1 MKIYGF
7 SNKGGY
13 SGLTVGIECDI
24 RNGFPGFDI
33 VGLPDTGIRES
44 KERVRSAIRNSGF
57 KFPQQR
63 VLISL
68 YPAWENK
75 SGSLLDLGIA
85 LSILLASSKVNAS
98 EHALNI
104 MTAGELTLGGEVVP
118 GPQALGAVS
127 AAEKAGCSL
136 CLVPF
141 RTDNSSAH
149 YISNLRQA
157 YAVCMRALEEPVMN
171 VLPPVEQQEPVFAD
185 VIGMEEEKDVLCLAA
200 AGFHSMFLFGPPGV
214 GKTLLCSR
222 LNLLLP
228 DNSGETADEVTRIYG
243 CSGLSVPGTRPMM
256 RKVTV
261 DTGASAFC
269 SSKLPGEGSLAHGG
283 VLMLDE
289 VNKLSPKLV
298 ESIKTAYDSG
308 FSGLYPAKF
317 LMSANMNVCPCGCL
331 GRSDAVCTCTLH
343 KLESYW
349 KRPGTAF
356 LERFDIRFPVKPFD
370 MMGVDPTSVKPD
382 SFYRDRVLEAAERQK
397 HRYRDF
403 ENIGANG
410 QVHLNP
416 SAVRLLSRE
425 ADLVVSMAGAGINGQ
440 RNLIGAVT
448 LARTVADMDQ
458 CADVK
463 EEHVERA
470 LELRKYGFG
479 DYYWKELR

>member
-1 MKIYGF
+1 MKIFGF

-33 VGLPDTGIRES
+33 VGLPDTGIKES

-98 EHALNI
+98 QHNLNI

-127 AAEKAGCSL
+127 AAEKAGCPL

-141 RTDNSSAH
+141 RTDNAVARH
-149 YISNLRQA
+149 ITNLRQA
-157 YAVCMRALEEPVMN
+157 YAVCMKALETPPGAL
-171 VLPPVEQQEPVFAD
+171 LPAEKEERPVFSD
-185 VIGMEEEKDVLCLAA
+185 VFGMEEEKEALCLSA
-200 AGFHSMFLFGPPGV
+200 AGFHSLFLFGPPGV

-228 DNSGETADEVTRIYG
+228 DNDSMTSDEVTRIYG
-243 CSGLSVPGTRPMM
+243 CSGLSVPGSKPQM
-256 RKVTV
+256 RKITV
-261 DTGASAFC
+261 DTGANQFC

-289 VNKLSPKLV
+289 VNKLGPKLT
-298 ESIKTAYDSG
+298 ESIKSAYDSG
-308 FSGLYPAKF
+308 YSGLYPAKF
-317 LMSANMNVCPCGCL
+317 LMTANMNVCPCGGL

-356 LERFDIRFPVKPFD
+356 LERFDIRIPVKAFD
-370 MMGVDPTSVKPD
+370 MVKPD
-382 SFYRDRVLEAAERQK
+382 SAPAKPDLWYRDRVREASDRQK
-397 HRYRDF
+397 YRYREFD
-403 ENIGANG
+403 NVNANG

-416 SAVRLLSRE
+416 SAIRLLSKE
-425 ADLVVSMAGAGINGQ
+425 ADLVSRVEGRTIIGQ
-440 RNLIGAVT
+440 RNLIGTVT
-448 LARTVADMDQ
+448 LSRTIADMEQ
-458 CADVK
+458 SADVK
-463 EEHVERA
+463 EEHINKAV
-470 LELRKYGFG
+470 ELRRYGFG
-479 DYYWKELR
+479 DYYWKEIR

>member
-1 MKIYGF
+1 MKIFGF

-33 VGLPDTGIRES
+33 VGLPDTGIKES

-85 LSILLASSKVNAS
+85 LSILLASSKVNPKENS
-98 EHALNI
+98 LSI

-127 AAEKAGCSL
+127 AAEKAGCRL

-141 RTDNSSAH
+141 RTDNIVAQH
-149 YISNLRQA
+149 ITNLRQA
-157 YAVCMRALEEPVMN
+157 YAVCMKALEAPLTAM
-171 VLPPVEQQEPVFAD
+171 LPAREEEQPVFTD
-185 VIGMEEEKDVLCLAA
+185 VFGMEEEKEALCLSA
-200 AGFHSMFLFGPPGV
+200 AGFHSLFLFGPPGV

-228 DNSGETADEVTRIYG
+228 DNDSTTSDEVTRIYG
-243 CSGLSVPGTRPMM
+243 CSGLSVPGSKPQM
-256 RKVTV
+256 RKITV
-261 DTGASAFC
+261 DTSANQFC

-289 VNKLSPKLV
+289 VNKLGPKLT

-308 FSGLYPAKF
+308 FSGLYPARF

-331 GRSDAVCTCTLH
+331 GRPDAVCTCTLH
-343 KLESYW
+343 RLESYW

-356 LERFDIRFPVKPFD
+356 LERFDIRIPVKSFD
-370 MMGVDPTSVKPD
+370 IMSADPSLAKPD
-382 SFYRDRVLEAAERQK
+382 TWYRDRVREASERQK
-397 HRYRDF
+397 HRYREFD
-403 ENIGANG
+403 NVNANG

-416 SAVRLLSRE
+416 SAVRLIARE
-425 ADLVVSMAGAGINGQ
+425 ADMVSRMAGTKSTGQ
-440 RNLIGAVT
+440 RNLIGTVT
-448 LARTVADMDQ
+448 LSRTIADMEQ
-458 CADVK
+458 SADVK
-463 EEHVERA
+463 EEHINKA
-470 LELRKYGFG
+470 LELRRYGFG
-479 DYYWKELR
+479 DYYWKEIR